1 MMMQFFQQRERK
13 LKRIQADDPIN
24 FLQLMNK
31 ADIGAGEVG
40 GRGLLI
46 MGLTAVEVGGRVLLI
61 MGLTAGEV
69 GGRGLLIMGLTAGE
83 VGGRVLLI
91 MGLTAVGE
99 HQELEHED
107 HILKHHVFCSY
118 LCFSF
123 IFRTSLS

>member
-46 MGLTAVEVGGRVLLI
+46 MGLTAV
-61 MGLTAGEV
+61 
-69 GGRGLLIMGLTAGE
+69 
-83 VGGRVLLI
+83 
-91 MGLTAVGE
+91 GE

-118 LCFSF
+118 LCFLF